1 MHGQSGPPTPVAER
15 QVLVVGGSL
24 AGLATAA
31 FLQAGG
37 LSPVVVTASE
47 RDDETTRD
55 VVLWSSARSLLAELD
70 PDGRLP
76 ASPTVVREWLLR
88 RPGGASERLT
98 SAHDGRWPVVTTDRA
113 RLSRQLRTRLPPGGI
128 RMSKTPSRLD
138 PTDAGLLVEFEDG
151 VRERFDVVVGGEGP
165 RSWVRESLFDDAR
178 PTHRG
183 TARVTLRTDGQLGSP
198 GTITELW
205 TADGTLT
212 LGPPGSGRAQFVT
225 TTVDASD
232 RTFEP
237 AAAAVSRLSTAA
249 DRAECLPDRRP
260 LDGLDV
266 VDGDVDVGVPSDR
279 WVAGRAALVGDAAR
293 PLPPTLPL
301 GPSLAIEDAYVL
313 AEELTRR
320 ASVTAALRRYARRR
334 RGRQRLLGRAL
345 TADDPC
351 PTTLHASRD
360 LRATLLRAFF
370 AQRPPAMSADVAD
383 HL

>member
-1 MHGQSGPPTPVAER
+1 
-15 QVLVVGGSL
+15 
-24 AGLATAA
+24 
-31 FLQAGG
+31 
-37 LSPVVVTASE
+37 
-47 RDDETTRD
+47 
-55 VVLWSSARSLLAELD
+55 
-70 PDGRLP
+70 
-76 ASPTVVREWLLR
+76 
-88 RPGGASERLT
+88 
-98 SAHDGRWPVVTTDRA
+98 
-113 RLSRQLRTRLPPGGI
+113 
-128 RMSKTPSRLD
+128 MSKTPSRLE